1 MDHQNH
7 HCKALHQVCQH
18 KSCPFQFAFSIWA
31 HQWTTRITIA
41 RPCTRFASTNHAH
54 FNLPSASGH
63 TNGPP
68 ESPLQGPAPGLPAQI
83 MPISICLQ
91 HLGTPM
97 DHQNHHC
104 KALHQVCQHKSCP
117 FQFAFSIWAHQWTTR
132 ITIARPCTRFAS
144 TNHALSDVSLED
156 VITFIKR
163 QNVNA
168 DFLKSLRWEKTPT

>member
-41 RPCTRFASTNHAH
+41 RPCTRFASTNHAN

-83 MPISICLQ
+83 MPSVMYPWKIS
-91 HLGTPM
+91 
-97 DHQNHHC
+97 
-104 KALHQVCQHKSCP
+104 LHSSKDKMSMLT
-117 FQFAFSIWAHQWTTR
+117 S
-132 ITIARPCTRFAS
+132 
-144 TNHALSDVSLED
+144 
-156 VITFIKR
+156 
-163 QNVNA
+163 
-168 DFLKSLRWEKTPT
+168 